1 MKKFMIFLCVI
12 LMVGCR
18 AKKTV
23 VQDQYHVEV
32 RDSTVKREKK
42 QSVEVSGVDTSKVE
56 SIVEEV
62 MTIHFTDS
70 GGRVEVLPDGSLRMQ
85 GVKAANG
92 VIRGKTRQE
101 NGISNNAKTDDVY
114 LDSTALRGDKQ
125 AYSHEKK
132 QKQPPN
138 NGLVLVVPIVLFGL
152 VVMFVVRRFMR

>member
-1 MKKFMIFLCVI
+1 MKKYLIFLCVI

-42 QSVEVSGVDTSKVE
+42 QSVEVSGVDTTKVE

-85 GVKAANG
+85 GVTTANG

>member
-101 NGISNNAKTDDVY
+101 KGVSNNAKTDDVY

>member
-1 MKKFMIFLCVI
+1 MIKFMIFLCVI

>member
-42 QSVEVSGVDTSKVE
+42 QSVEVSGVDTTKVE

-85 GVKAANG
+85 GVTTANG

-101 NGISNNAKTDDVY
+101 KGISNNAKTDDVY

-125 AYSHEKK
+125 VYSHEKK

-138 NGLVLVVPIVLFGL
+138 MLVLVVPVIFGL
-152 VVMFVVRRFMR
+152 VVMFVVRRFIR